1 MSIGLYIDCVM
12 ELRYTT
18 SVNTGSGPSRPSGS
32 LGGYIS
38 ELPVRN
44 DAFDNLFGEISTY
57 AESKARTEYR
67 ALVLL
72 NDGAEAVNNVTLY
85 MTTKG
90 ERNLGKILIAPVAMS
105 RDSEDRLVM
114 ERVGDVY
121 SRPFVADFQ
130 ETGVDNKLNIGA
142 IEVGDAVGIW
152 VCREIVA
159 ENVKADYN
167 DVYQPTKDKPYWFEP
182 IPKETEEGWQ
192 LNVEWE

>member
-1 MSIGLYIDCVM
+1 M

-32 LGGYIS
+32 LGGYVS

-57 AESKARTEYR
+57 AASKARTEYR

-72 NDGAEAVNNVTLY
+72 NDGEKAAENVTLY
-85 MTTKG
+85 MTTRG
-90 ERNLGKILIAPVAMS
+90 ERNLGKILIAPVAMN

-130 ETGVDNKLNIGA
+130 ETGEDNKLNIGT
-142 IEVGDAVGIW
+142 VLSGDAVGIW
-152 VCREIVA
+152 LCREIVA
-159 ENVKADYN
+159 ENVKADYD
-167 DVYQPTKDKPYWFEP
+167 DVYQPLENKPYWFEP
-182 IPKETEEGWQ
+182 VVKETEEGWN
-192 LNVEWE
+192 LNIEWE

>member
-1 MSIGLYIDCVM
+1 M

-38 ELPVRN
+38 DLVARN
-44 DAFDNLFGEISTY
+44 DAIDNLFGEISTY
-57 AESKARTEYR
+57 AASRARTEYR

-72 NDGAEAVNNVTLY
+72 NDGAEVASNVTLY
-85 MTTKG
+85 MTSPGT
-90 ERNLGKILIAPVAMS
+90 RNLGRILIAPVAMN
-105 RDSEDRLVM
+105 RDPEGRPVM

-130 ETGVDNKLNIGA
+130 ETGEDNKLNVGT
-142 IEVGDAVGIW
+142 IEAGDAIGVW
-152 VCREIVA
+152 LCREIDADAVRP
-159 ENVKADYN
+159 DYN

-182 IPKETEEGWQ
+182 VAKETEESWN